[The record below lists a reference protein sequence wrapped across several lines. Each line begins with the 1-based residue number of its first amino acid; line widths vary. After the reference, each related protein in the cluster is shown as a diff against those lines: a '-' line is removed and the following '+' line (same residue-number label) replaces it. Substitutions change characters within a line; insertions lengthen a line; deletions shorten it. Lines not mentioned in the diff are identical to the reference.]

1 MVQKIHPRGVI
12 WDPNS
17 APYVARFQILKL
29 LSECSI
35 LEPSLGYV
43 RLGPIKDC
51 NQNEQEIALYASMS
65 NMVFNLYFS
74 FGREIHEIML
84 TQYLICRWLN
94 LENDFHFEKRLKK
107 LSLQ

>member
-1 MVQKIHPRGVI
+1 MVQKIHPLGVI

-51 NQNEQEIALYASMS
+51 NQNEQEITPYASMRDYIC
-65 NMVFNLYFS
+65 VTWFS
-74 FGREIHEIML
+74 TFTLVSVGKYMRS
-84 TQYLICRWLN
+84 C
-94 LENDFHFEKRLKK
+94 
-107 LSLQ
+107 